1 VRAAVPAGT
10 LFLAVVAGLY
20 LHEVRPQV
28 EDRVYRGSDGQPF
41 HLPTYLP
48 GDCPFYRATALSLL
62 REKDLDLHD
71 DMAWNVVRPQGQ
83 VALGARGEWYPKHPI
98 LLPIAALPFYAAL
111 GDKGLLAF
119 NVVQVALLD
128 VLVFFLARRLTPD
141 AVALAVAVWF
151 AFGSFLRPV
160 AYNFSPDVFSSL
172 LVVSG
177 YLALVGRRLGVAGPF
192 FGLAVAAK
200 WTNLVFLPIAG
211 IYAIATAGVR
221 PSIRFALSA
230 APVLVALAL
239 LDFHMFGSPFVTP
252 YDRVL
257 GEGFRIEPSHR
268 MMFDR
273 PFFAGLWAQIVD
285 PRLGLL
291 RSAPQAL
298 FAVPGFFLFAR
309 RARAEAAL
317 CATLCVAQMA
327 VFAPYRMWDASNY
340 GHRFWMTAIV
350 LFAVPVAA
358 LADRV
363 LRGAAAS

>member
-1 VRAAVPAGT
+1 MRAAPA

-20 LHEVRPQV
+20 FSEVRPQI
-28 EDRVYRGSDGQPF
+28 EDHIYRAIDGRPF

-98 LLPIAALPFYAAL
+98 LLAIAALPFYAAL
-111 GDKGLLAF
+111 GDQGLLAF
-119 NVVQVALLD
+119 NVLQVALLD
-128 VLVFFLARRLTPD
+128 VLVFLLARRFTSD
-141 AVALAVAVWF
+141 GVALAVAVWF

-177 YLALVGRRLGVAGPF
+177 YLALVSRRFGAAGAL
-192 FGLAVAAK
+192 FGIAIAAK
-200 WTNLVFLPIAG
+200 WTNLAFLPIAG
-211 IYAIATAGVR
+211 IYAIATGGIR
-221 PSIRFALSA
+221 PGIRFALA
-230 APVLVALAL
+230 ATPSLLALLL

-257 GEGFRIEPSHR
+257 GEGFRLEPSHR
-268 MMFDR
+268 TMFDR
-273 PFFAGLWAQIVD
+273 PFLAGLWTQIVD
-285 PRLGLL
+285 PRLGML

-298 FAVPGFFLFAR
+298 FAMPGFVLLAR
-309 RARAEAAL
+309 RARSEAAL
-317 CATLCVAQMA
+317 CVALCAAQMA

-350 LFAVPVAA
+350 LFAVPVAV
-358 LADRV
+358 LADRA
-363 LRGAAAS
+363 LRGAAGS